1 MPTRKNPDAGNEKQ
15 PTQDEELLVLDEIAR
30 RAFAKYS
37 EETCTICGSRFD
49 EHGYC
54 ACGAGG
60 N

>member
-1 MPTRKNPDAGNEKQ
+1 MALMTLHKDTKPHPEDQNL
-15 PTQDEELLVLDEIAR
+15 EEQDEIAK

-49 EHGYC
+49 EYGYC

>member
-1 MPTRKNPDAGNEKQ
+1 MVLNKDAKPLPDDEEKKLAE
-15 PTQDEELLVLDEIAR
+15 QDEVAK

-37 EETCTICGSRFD
+37 EETCTVCGSRFD
-49 EHGYC
+49 EYGFC

>member
-1 MPTRKNPDAGNEKQ
+1 MPPHKDAKPLPDDEEEKLAE
-15 PTQDEELLVLDEIAR
+15 QDEVAK

-37 EETCTICGSRFD
+37 EETCTVCGSRFD
-49 EHGYC
+49 EYGFC

>member
-1 MPTRKNPDAGNEKQ
+1 MPIHKDTKPL
-15 PTQDEELLVLDEIAR
+15 PDEEEQKLEEQDEIAK

-37 EETCTICGSRFD
+37 EERCTVCGSRFD
-49 EHGYC
+49 EYGFC

>member
-1 MPTRKNPDAGNEKQ
+1 MTLDKPAKPLAEEEKL
-15 PTQDEELLVLDEIAR
+15 EEQDEIAK

-37 EETCTICGSRFD
+37 EETCTVCGSRFD
-49 EHGYC
+49 EYGYC

>member
-1 MPTRKNPDAGNEKQ
+1 MPVHKDSKPLSDDEEEKLAE
-15 PTQDEELLVLDEIAR
+15 QDEVAK

-37 EETCTICGSRFD
+37 EETCTVCGSRFD
-49 EHGYC
+49 EYGFC

>member
-1 MPTRKNPDAGNEKQ
+1 MTLHKDSKPLPEKE
-15 PTQDEELLVLDEIAR
+15 PEEDKKLEEQDEIAK

-37 EETCTICGSRFD
+37 EETCTVCGSRFD
-49 EHGYC
+49 EYGYC

>member
-1 MPTRKNPDAGNEKQ
+1 MPVNKDSKPHPDEEEEKLAE
-15 PTQDEELLVLDEIAR
+15 QDEVAK

-37 EETCTICGSRFD
+37 EETCTVCGSRFD
-49 EHGYC
+49 EYGFC